1 MISDSL
7 LVAAFLAA
15 AVVSLGTSW
24 ILVSRLERLGARLG
38 LSEALLGLVA
48 ALAADAPEITAAV
61 TALVGH
67 RARIGAGVVVG
78 SNVFN
83 LAALLGLGALVAG
96 RIALHRRVIIL
107 EALVAVPVAGAALAV
122 VAGALTPAGGLAL
135 VAAVLVLYGAA
146 LGLSGRQ
153 LRRLGIRESW
163 VRWLSGAVREEEL
176 ELEPAIHPRPG
187 GAADAVTA
195 LVAVVVVVGASVA
208 MTEAATKLGSRH
220 DIPEVVVGA
229 LILAGVTSVPNAVAA
244 IYLAMKGRG
253 TATLSTAMNSNALNV
268 LGGLM
273 IPGALVGLGALSPAA
288 TLAAAWYLG
297 LTAFALG
304 CAYSASG
311 LRRIHGVLI
320 TGAYAAFVALV
331 LAIA

>member
-1 MISDSL
+1 
-7 LVAAFLAA
+7 
-15 AVVSLGTSW
+15 
-24 ILVSRLERLGARLG
+24 
-38 LSEALLGLVA
+38 
-48 ALAADAPEITAAV
+48 
-61 TALVGH
+61 
-67 RARIGAGVVVG
+67 
-78 SNVFN
+78 
-83 LAALLGLGALVAG
+83 
-96 RIALHRRVIIL
+96 
-107 EALVAVPVAGAALAV
+107 
-122 VAGALTPAGGLAL
+122 
-135 VAAVLVLYGAA
+135 
-146 LGLSGRQ
+146 
-153 LRRLGIRESW
+153 